1 MNPTWPERGRLRL
14 AVIGAAATAVVAL
27 CCRIVFAA
35 PAHDREPL
43 EFVLFLMAAA
53 ALCIV
58 GLARHRHV
66 SVVWLGCIAAAMRS
80 CVNASAGRLCRSS
93 VRPSTNRA

>member
-66 SVVWLGCIAAAMRS
+66 SVV
-80 CVNASAGRLCRSS
+80 
-93 VRPSTNRA
+93 